1 MEISM
6 GKIIEISVNEN
17 EESIGEEGINKE
29 GIVNMVMVMEKVGI
43 KNEEVKIIIN
53 VEWILDS
60 LRKMINVL
68 GEYIGEGIVDNLRK

>member
-1 MEISM
+1 M